1 MYESKPDSCRICKSK
16 EKLDPHH
23 IISQGHAKKTNQLDL
38 ISNQGNIVYI
48 CRNCHNQTTASK
60 AWAKLNLYGGS
71 KNEMNCYYC
80 DGKLIWEG
88 ENDISNEDE
97 DFYTQAILSCSK
109 CHSRIDAYLPKKEVQ
124 YHVANRSNKLFW
136 IWISG
141 IIINLYIFYSSNS
154 GDDNR
159 LHLPDTSWS
168 ENWFIGCM
176 AWIAIPII
184 IWVIKDIISQN
195 FGNK

>member
-1 MYESKPDSCRICKSK
+1 MYESKPNSCRICNSK

-60 AWAKLNLYGGS
+60 AWAKLNLYEGDE
-71 KNEMNCYYC
+71 NEMNCYYC
-80 DGKLIWEG
+80 DGELIWQA

-97 DFYTQAILSCSK
+97 DFSTQAILTCSK
-109 CHSRIDAYLPKKEVQ
+109 CHSLIEAYLPKEEAQ
-124 YHVANRSNKLFW
+124 YDVGNRSNKWFW
-136 IWISG
+136 IWILV
-141 IIINLYIFYSSNS
+141 IIINFYIFFEDLGNPDRNILY
-154 GDDNR
+154 
-159 LHLPDTSWS
+159 DTSWG

-176 AWIAIPII
+176 AWTVIPFI
-184 IWVIKDIISQN
+184 IWAIKDIISQK